1 MKNAVASLVLAALV
15 NAAQVN
21 GAAPST
27 PSIVASAGS
36 NTAPRV
42 EVPGP
47 KLRARDILGPA
58 APDVELGPTP
68 PIGSSRIVDR
78 AEIERAFAQANVTPP
93 KKIPAAVRVSRKTRR
108 LDAADV
114 ASAIRTSLAAAPL
127 PRGATLSNVRATGAD
142 VPADF
147 QRVSVDLPVLPRRAG
162 PTTVQAIVTFLG
174 ESDAPL
180 QKTITPIELVLPPE
194 AAFPDI
200 PRGAP
205 MTLIIRRGLV
215 EVSISGVA
223 ATDGDIGA
231 ILPVTIRPSG
241 RVLRARAVDRTH
253 AVALEDS

>member
-1 MKNAVASLVLAALV
+1 MKNAIASLVLAALV
-15 NAAQVN
+15 NAVQVN

-27 PSIVASAGS
+27 PAIVARAGS
-36 NTAPRV
+36 NAVAHV

-47 KLRARDILGPA
+47 KIRAKDILGAP

-78 AEIERAFAQANVTPP
+78 AEIERAFEDANVAPP

-108 LDAADV
+108 L
-114 ASAIRTSLAAAPL
+114 AAAPL
-127 PRGATLSNVRATGAD
+127 PRGATLSNVRAVGAD

-147 QRVSVDLPVLPRRAG
+147 QRVSVDLPLLPRRAG
-162 PTTVQAIVTFLG
+162 PTTVQAVVTFLG
-174 ESDAPL
+174 ENDAPL

-194 AAFPDI
+194 AALPDI

-205 MTLIIRRGLV
+205 MTLVIRRGLV